1 MAAGRGSNV
10 AVAGLKSR
18 SQVQF
23 RGRGSNVAVT
33 GPKSLVGKVI
43 CVKFNLEFEVTE
55 RNWLII

>member
-1 MAAGRGSNV
+1 MAAGRWSNV

-33 GPKSLVGKVI
+33 GPKLRVGKVV
-43 CVKFNLEFEVTE
+43 CVRFNLEFGVTE
-55 RNWLII
+55 

>member
-33 GPKSLVGKVI
+33 GPKSLVEKVI
-43 CVKFNLEFEVTE
+43 CVKFNIEFEVTE
-55 RNWLII
+55 RN